1 MGAPSR
7 LEPEA
12 LTSAPDGD
20 DVCLDLVLDREDLD
34 ALRIFHK
41 SFNLPGLRF
50 GLLNPICSDDYYPED
65 ETAVPAVDREPWISQ
80 LPAQTESLI
89 TRANALLLGEE
100 VPEEEEV
107 VYQKKPR
114 KKRRVVVVQESS
126 ESEEES
132 EVKLPKQKNKPQVA
146 EVDAAY
152 QRTYNRMFEL

>member
-20 DVCLDLVLDREDLD
+20 DGCLDLVLDREDLE
-34 ALRIFHK
+34 ALRVFHK

-100 VPEEEEV
+100 VPEEEV
-107 VYQKKPR
+107 VED
-114 KKRRVVVVQESS
+114 VVDEGM
-126 ESEEES
+126 EEEVGPAS
-132 EVKLPKQKNKPQVA
+132 A
-146 EVDAAY
+146 SWS
-152 QRTYNRMFEL
+152 RTVHSRSVRPHSGSHSRPTSGGIRREGGRR